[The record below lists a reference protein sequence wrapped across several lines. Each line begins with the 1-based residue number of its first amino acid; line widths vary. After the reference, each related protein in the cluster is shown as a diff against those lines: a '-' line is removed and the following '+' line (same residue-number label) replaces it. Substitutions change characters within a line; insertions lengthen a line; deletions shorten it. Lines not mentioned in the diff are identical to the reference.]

1 MARPPRRRV
10 QGKPRHIKVRAYAYS
25 RRRVFFASVREQEQ
39 HQQHASPRSY
49 IHAPS
54 GKVPLFIRIAIFAGK
69 AHINTPAGIARIVG
83 MRKPHREDAKTV
95 ARKPTPFADDLIER
109 GMENRRID
117 GFPERLL
124 SISRQSNDWF
134 GPGRWVI
141 GIARQIAHMISRA
154 SSANSRGKARSTRTN
169 PS

>member
-1 MARPPRRRV
+1 
-10 QGKPRHIKVRAYAYS
+10 
-25 RRRVFFASVREQEQ
+25 
-39 HQQHASPRSY
+39 
-49 IHAPS
+49 
-54 GKVPLFIRIAIFAGK
+54 LFIRIAIFAGK